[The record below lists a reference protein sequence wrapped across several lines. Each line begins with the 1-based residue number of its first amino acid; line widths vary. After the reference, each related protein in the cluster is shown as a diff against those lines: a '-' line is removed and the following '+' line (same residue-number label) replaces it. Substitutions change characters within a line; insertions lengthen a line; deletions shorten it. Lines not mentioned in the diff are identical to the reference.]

1 MEIEFLLRVFKSIV
15 ISMILF
21 FSCLGLGMSG
31 SSSFLLALI
40 PLVLG
45 VLNMFAGYAYM
56 VSILTFVFCILTIAY
71 PNLKTGTYSF
81 LNSVDQ
87 LSEQAA
93 NPPAHKSP

>member
-1 MEIEFLLRVFKSIV
+1 
-15 ISMILF
+15 
-21 FSCLGLGMSG
+21 
-31 SSSFLLALI
+31 
-40 PLVLG
+40 
-45 VLNMFAGYAYM
+45 MFAGYAYM

-87 LSEQAA
+87 LSKQAA